1 MHFVE
6 KVRDSLCGA
15 AVGFG
20 YVGFYDFSELG
31 HRLWVLEKVEWKAPS
46 GRGC

>member
-6 KVRDSLCGA
+6 EVRDSLCGA

-20 YVGFYDFSELG
+20 YVCVYDFSELG
-31 HRLWVLEKVEWKAPS
+31 HRRWVLEEVEWKVPS